1 MPKTVDEITVG
12 ANGSVFVAP
21 LGSTVPASVDVALD
35 ADWLDL
41 GYTSETGVQL
51 TDAKTLVEIPVWQLF
66 YAARR
71 IVTGRDFRA
80 VFVLRQWAA
89 EQVKLGFGGGDI
101 DESAPGSG
109 LFRYTPPSPESID
122 ERMAAVEWA
131 DGDKH
136 YRLVLFRSM
145 VVENVQTTVART
157 AASDIPIT
165 MAVMGEEGED
175 PWVLDTD
182 DPAFAEAS

>member
-1 MPKTVDEITVG
+1 MPKSVDEITVG
-12 ANGSVFVAP
+12 ANGSVLVAQP
-21 LGSTVPASVDVALD
+21 GSDVPDDVDEALGS
-35 ADWLDL
+35 DWLDL
-41 GYTSETGVQL
+41 GFTSEAGVQL

-66 YAARR
+66 YPARR
-71 IVTGRDFRA
+71 IVTARDFRA

-89 EQVKLGFGGGDI
+89 EQVKLGFGGGEI
-101 DESAPGSG
+101 AESSPGSG
-109 LFRYTPPSPESID
+109 LFRYTPPSPEFVD
-122 ERMAAVEWA
+122 ERMVAVEWT

-136 YRLVLFRSM
+136 YRLILLRCM

-165 MAVMGEEGED
+165 VGVIGAEGED
-175 PWVLDTD
+175 PWILDTD